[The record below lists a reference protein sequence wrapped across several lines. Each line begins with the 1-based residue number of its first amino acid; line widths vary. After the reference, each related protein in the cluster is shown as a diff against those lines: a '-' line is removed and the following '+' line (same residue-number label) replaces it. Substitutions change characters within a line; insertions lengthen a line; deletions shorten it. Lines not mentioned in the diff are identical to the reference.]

1 MSYLNTHKHRQS
13 SYLRA
18 YYLRAYKA
26 HSTIVENVRQIS
38 LFLQNKANV
47 KIGKMNLRV
56 DITKIY
62 EISWLIYDSIRAKN
76 KPNSNPIQSQTK
88 PILAQYQGCSKPI
101 KPNSNPILSSSTL
114 LTALKILVTVLSEYR
129 KKL

>member
-38 LFLQNKANV
+38 LFLQNKPNSPIV
-47 KIGKMNLRV
+47 QLDVTYLSTMNY
-56 DITKIY
+56 T
-62 EISWLIYDSIRAKN
+62 ISQSDESQKQSQF
-76 KPNSNPIQSQTK
+76 KPNTKPKQSQFPK
-88 PILAQYQGCSKPI
+88 GQK
-101 KPNSNPILSSSTL
+101 
-114 LTALKILVTVLSEYR
+114 
-129 KKL
+129 